1 MLLKFDVLQPKS
13 LQEACA
19 LLQEHAPQGVAV
31 LGGGTDLLVNLRM
44 PIIPEHLP
52 RSKNPPTGGPK
63 AIEKIPA
70 WLLALSRIPELRGI
84 SEMDGQIAIGAM
96 TTITEVVL
104 SPLVRQKLAA
114 LAGGA
119 ENLGS
124 PLVRNRGTLGGN
136 LCNARPAAD
145 TLIATVALSGQ
156 LELHSARG
164 VRTVPAENFATA
176 PGKTIIAPDEIL
188 VRILY
193 PIPTGKSGSAFYKLA
208 NRKAL
213 EIAVVNAASAL
224 TLNDKGN
231 ISQARIALG
240 AVAPTPILAVRAAQ
254 LLIGQKPS
262 AKLFQEAGKI
272 AATECK
278 PITDHRGSAGYRVD
292 MVEVLVRR
300 VLENSVN
307 SIQ

>member
-1 MLLKFDVLQPKS
+1 MLPKFDVLQPKS

-19 LLQEHAPQGVAV
+19 LLQEHGPQGVAV
-31 LGGGTDLLVNLRM
+31 LGGGTDLLVNLRV

-52 RSKNPPTGGPK
+52 RGKHSRPLPK

-84 SEMDGQIAIGAM
+84 TEAEGHIAIGAM
-96 TTITEVVL
+96 TTLTEVAA
-104 SPLVRQKLAA
+104 SPLVREKLSA

-119 ENLGS
+119 DNLGS

-156 LELHSARG
+156 LELHSVRG
-164 VRTVPAENFATA
+164 VRTVPAEDFARA
-176 PGKTIIAPDEIL
+176 PGKTVIAPDEIL
-188 VRILY
+188 ARIIY

-213 EIAVVNAASAL
+213 EIAVVNVASAL
-224 TLNDKGN
+224 TLDEKGK

-240 AVAPTPILAVRAAQ
+240 AVAPTPILAVKAAQ
-254 LLIGQKPS
+254 SLIGQKPS
-262 AKLFQEAGKI
+262 AKLFAEAGKI

-278 PITDHRGSAGYRVD
+278 PITDHRGSAEYRVD

-300 VLENSVN
+300 VLGNCLN
-307 SIQ
+307 R